1 MLNFDAWLRQPIT
14 TETTEEDVLYLHCIG
29 CGKDEM
35 VTKKALEN
43 GDAWATEELC
53 GGSHLC
59 CP

>member
-1 MLNFDAWLRQPIT
+1 MLNFDAWLRQPMA
-14 TETTEEDVLYLHCIG
+14 TEQEEDVVYLHCIG

-35 VTKKALEN
+35 VTKKALDN